1 MAETFY
7 FSHDYDSRQDEKI
20 KDLLYHYGFEG
31 YGIFWALIEDLYMNE
46 NQLKCDYKRIAYEF
60 RIDEI
65 KVKSI
70 INDFGLFTIEDEN
83 FYSNSINKRL
93 TFRSEKK
100 EKAKQSAEK
109 RWKNATTNANAS
121 KNDANAS
128 KTHDTEDANAS
139 KNDAIKESKVKES
152 ILKDIKGESVS
163 TRTLVEC
170 LEIFTR
176 NGKPEYAEA
185 FYNYYESI
193 GWVKAGNPIVNL
205 TAAVQT
211 WIIKEQ
217 EFLNNK
223 QKSNANQRPLT
234 TGSTRVE
241 QYNKSGIDYL
251 RAIGEFN
258 DLQGG

>member
-31 YGIFWALIEDLYMNE
+31 YGIFWALIEDLYINE
-46 NQLKCDYKRIAYEF
+46 NQLKCDYKRISYEF
-60 RIDEI
+60 RVDEI

-70 INDFGLFTIEDEN
+70 INDFGLFTIEGEN
-83 FYSNSINKRL
+83 FYSSSINKRL

-121 KNDANAS
+121 KNDA
-128 KTHDTEDANAS
+128 TEDANAS

-152 ILKDIKGESVS
+152 ILKDIKEERENA
-163 TRTLVEC
+163 RTLVEC

-211 WIIKEQ
+211 WILKEQ

-223 QKSNANQRPLT
+223 TNKNGNQRPLT
-234 TGSTRVE
+234 TGTARAA
-241 QYNKSGIDYL
+241 NLINSGT
-251 RAIGEFN
+251 EFLERN
-258 DLQGG
+258 GDL

>member
-1 MAETFY
+1 
-7 FSHDYDSRQDEKI
+7 
-20 KDLLYHYGFEG
+20 
-31 YGIFWALIEDLYMNE
+31 
-46 NQLKCDYKRIAYEF
+46 
-60 RIDEI
+60 
-65 KVKSI
+65 VKSI
-70 INDFGLFTIEDEN
+70 INDFGLFTIESEN
-83 FYSNSINKRL
+83 FYSSSINKRL

-128 KTHDTEDANAS
+128 KTHTIENANAS
-139 KNDAIKESKVKES
+139 KNDAIKESKGKES
-152 ILKDIKGESVS
+152 ILKDIKGESII
-163 TRTLVEC
+163 TRTLIEC

-185 FYNYYESI
+185 FFNYYESI

-223 QKSNANQRPLT
+223 TNKNANQRPLT
-234 TGSTRVE
+234 ASTTRVE
-241 QYNKSGIDYL
+241 QYKQSGNDYL

-258 DLQGG
+258 DL

>member
-20 KDLLYHYGFEG
+20 KNLIYHYGFEG
-31 YGIFWALIEDLYMNE
+31 YGIFWALIEDLYINE
-46 NQLKCDYKRIAYEF
+46 NMLKCDYKRIAYEF
-60 RIDEI
+60 RVDEI

-70 INDFGLFTIEDEN
+70 INEFGLFTIEGDN
-83 FYSNSINKRL
+83 FYSISINKRL
-93 TFRSEKK
+93 DFRNEKK
-100 EKAKQSAEK
+100 VKAKLSAEK
-109 RWKNATTNANAS
+109 RWKNATPNANAS

-128 KTHDTEDANAS
+128 KTHATEHANAS

-152 ILKDIKGESVS
+152 KVKDIKGESIS

-176 NGKPEYAEA
+176 NGKPEYAES

-211 WIIKEQ
+211 WILKEQ
-217 EFLNNK
+217 EFLKNK
-223 QKSNANQRPLT
+223 TNKNANQRPLT
-234 TGSTRVE
+234 TGTTRVE
-241 QYNKSGIDYL
+241 QYKQSGNNYL
-251 RAIGEFN
+251 RAIGELD
-258 DLQGG
+258 DLQTS

>member
-20 KDLLYHYGFEG
+20 KDLIYHYGFEG
-31 YGIFWALIEDLYMNE
+31 YGIFWALIEDLYINE
-46 NQLKCDYKRIAYEF
+46 NMLKCDYKRIAYEF
-60 RIDEI
+60 RVDEM

-70 INDFGLFTIEDEN
+70 INDFGLFTIECEN
-83 FYSNSINKRL
+83 FYSSSINKRL

-109 RWKNATTNANAS
+109 RWKNATPNANAS

-128 KTHDTEDANAS
+128 KTNATEHANAS

-152 ILKDIKGESVS
+152 ILKDIKGESIS

-223 QKSNANQRPLT
+223 TNKNANQRPLI
-234 TGSTRVE
+234 TGTTRVE
-241 QYNKSGIDYL
+241 QYKQSGNDYL
-251 RAIGEFN
+251 RAIGEFD
-258 DLQGG
+258 DLQAS